1 MAHGSVALLPHMIF
15 LAQFYKSKLLCCDI
29 VGVTESPSMSK
40 RFWMFW
46 LQLSVQFKSPR
57 LPKGADSQ
65 TQPQWGWHRHHDQH
79 SKVRTELS
87 LLAWCPCC
95 TQVSAHSP
103 GLPYPRSCRLSPAR
117 PTPGWFWMASTVCSL
132 HFQGALLPAHAVLWK
147 MIQLILQQI
156 GFNLWCCS
164 FSVKYTLVQGSS
176 DRLCEGEWIWKGK
189 AGKVWRNEA

>member
-1 MAHGSVALLPHMIF
+1 M
-15 LAQFYKSKLLCCDI
+15 
-29 VGVTESPSMSK
+29 T
-40 RFWMFW
+40 
-46 LQLSVQFKSPR
+46 LSVLQSHPPC
-57 LPKGADSQ
+57 PKDSGCSDFSSQ
-65 TQPQWGWHRHHDQH
+65 CSSRVPGSQKVLIHKPQWGWHRHHDQH

-176 DRLCEGEWIWKGK
+176 DRLCEGERIWKGK